1 VVNERDPVGMIDL
14 ADRLGGRSLSKG
26 ARFGLLRPALR
37 RYNTSPIPEKLFR
50 RRSFGASNEEI
61 P

>member
-1 VVNERDPVGMIDL
+1 MIDL
-14 ADRLGGRSLSKG
+14 ADWLGGRSLSKG
-26 ARFGLLRPALR
+26 AQFGLLRPALR